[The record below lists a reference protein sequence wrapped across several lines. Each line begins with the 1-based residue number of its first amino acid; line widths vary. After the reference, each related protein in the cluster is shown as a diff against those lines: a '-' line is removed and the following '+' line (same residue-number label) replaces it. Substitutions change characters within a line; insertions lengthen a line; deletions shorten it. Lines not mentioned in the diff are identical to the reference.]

1 MDTRNGTIL
10 AKIRNPV
17 TIIFNRQN
25 KKSSFNL
32 ILIGI
37 GLGILI
43 LAILIFTLIKVRSHR
58 NSSRNR

>member
-10 AKIRNPV
+10 AKIRNPI

-25 KKSSFNL
+25 EKSSFNL

-37 GLGILI
+37 GLGIFV
-43 LAILIFTLIKVRSHR
+43 LAILTFTLIKVR
-58 NSSRNR
+58 